1 MLLCYQ
7 YQYNQIRIKIYE
19 YYIHSYQ
26 KKLQLNHSK
35 FRLQLIYSCF
45 PHCRLTG
52 RHFQVRWT
60 TWHTDSRS
68 NREIYIQS
76 YFVFSY
82 PEPHRAAAVQ
92 ELRYWCRGY
101 TSYCFTSSFVDE
113 NLERK
118 RERERDRERGRE
130 RKDERER
137 KIERIRKRQRDR
149 VRQTDREKDRKRQ
162 K

>member
-1 MLLCYQ
+1 MVNLFLLSP
-7 YQYNQIRIKIYE
+7 
-19 YYIHSYQ
+19 YI
-26 KKLQLNHSK
+26 
-35 FRLQLIYSCF
+35 
-45 PHCRLTG
+45 PHCRLTA

-60 TWHTDSRS
+60 TWHTGSRS

-101 TSYCFTSSFVDE
+101 TSYCSTSSSVDE

-118 RERERDRERGRE
+118 REKETE
-130 RKDERER
+130 RKNGRR
-137 KIERIRKRQRDR
+137 IERIRKSQKDK
-149 VRQTDREKDRKRQ
+149 VRQIDRERERQ
-162 K
+162 KGVIREMRETKGRSV